1 MRGLVLL
8 TAIAIAPVASV
19 STASADGP
27 YRDRSHGERTYRDYR
42 DGYRYDEGYYNR
54 DGRRLDRRGRSARW
68 APIIQ
73 QNAATNER
81 QFINVLGRGGRFNR
95 LLVESVRGAPVI
107 QRIAVEF
114 EDRQTQVWDVN
125 RRLPRGAD
133 EVIDLGGAKRIHR
146 IVVYTSPAHR
156 GAYSIYGE
164 G

>member
-1 MRGLVLL
+1 LLL
-8 TAIAIAPVASV
+8 TVLALAPAS
-19 STASADGP
+19 SASADPP
-27 YRDRSHGERTYRDYR
+27 YKGRYHGERTYRSYQ
-42 DGYRYDEGYYNR
+42 DGYRYDEGFYNR
-54 DGRRLDRRGRSARW
+54 DGRRIDQRGARGRW

-114 EDRQTQVWDVN
+114 EDRQTQVWEVN

-133 EVIDLGGAKRIHR
+133 EVIVLGGNKRIHR
-146 IVVYTSPAHR
+146 IVVYTNPSNR
-156 GAYSIYGE
+156 GAYSIYGA
-164 G
+164 

>member
-8 TAIAIAPVASV
+8 TALALAPA

-27 YRDRSHGERTYRDYR
+27 YRDRHHGERTYRDYQ
-42 DGYRYDEGYYNR
+42 DGARYDDGYYNR
-54 DGRRLDRRGRSARW
+54 DGRRIDRSSERGRW
-68 APIIQ
+68 APIVQ

-133 EVIDLGGAKRIHR
+133 EVIELGGNKRIHR
-146 IVVYTSPAHR
+146 IVVYTSPTHR
-156 GAYSIYGE
+156 GAYSIYGA
-164 G
+164 